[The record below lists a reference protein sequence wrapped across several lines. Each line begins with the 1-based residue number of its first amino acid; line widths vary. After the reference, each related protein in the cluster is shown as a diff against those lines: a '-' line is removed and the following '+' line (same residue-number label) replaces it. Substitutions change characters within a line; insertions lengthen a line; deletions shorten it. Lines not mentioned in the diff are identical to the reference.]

1 MCGRYQFTAVESESV
16 RRILR
21 AVEQQYG
28 AGAWQPGE
36 VFPSAPAPVL
46 IQTES
51 GAAVRLALWGF
62 PGGQRGL
69 IINARAETA
78 EQRPMFRGLVS
89 TGRCVVPTSGFYEW
103 DAARHKYLFRLPGSE
118 VVYLAGLWEQ
128 TEEESHFTILTT
140 APNASVADVHD
151 RMPLVLP
158 PEAVRPWLS
167 DQAAARRLLHAE
179 PPLLHSAA
187 ESGQLRMW

>member
-1 MCGRYQFTAVESESV
+1 MCGRYQFTAVENESI
-16 RRILR
+16 RRILQ

-51 GAAVRLALWGF
+51 GAAARLALWGF

-118 VVYLAGLWEQ
+118 AVYLAGLWEQ
-128 TEEESHFTILTT
+128 TEEEAHFTILTT

-167 DQAAARRLLHAE
+167 DEAAARRLLHAE
-179 PPLLHSAA
+179 PPPLHSTA